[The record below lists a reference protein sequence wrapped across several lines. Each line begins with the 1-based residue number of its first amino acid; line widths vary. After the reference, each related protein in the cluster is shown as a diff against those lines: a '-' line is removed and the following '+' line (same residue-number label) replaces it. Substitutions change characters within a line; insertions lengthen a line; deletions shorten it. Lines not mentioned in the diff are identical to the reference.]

1 MLQLN
6 AQLKEKKI
14 YPINFDLSQSHW
26 FFFPLGVKMYKV
38 SIYCKKRILLEV
50 SDNF

>member
-14 YPINFDLSQSHW
+14 YPINFDLSQSH
-26 FFFPLGVKMYKV
+26 
-38 SIYCKKRILLEV
+38 
-50 SDNF
+50 